1 MNVADVL
8 KRLESLGNESTV
20 KTFRRHGAT
29 GDMYGVKVADLKKVL
44 RDIKGDQ
51 SLALEL
57 WDTGNSDAMYL
68 AGLAADGSQMT
79 KTQLEKWVKSAYWY
93 MLSEYSVPFVAAEH
107 PDCFTIARK
116 WIKSRKE
123 SIAASGWCT
132 YAGGMSVRSDGELD
146 LGEIDELLQTVVAK
160 IDSSPGRV
168 RYCMNGFV
176 ICVGT
181 YVKPLLKKAKATA
194 KKIGAVEVDMGDTAC
209 RVPVATD
216 MLNKVESMQRV
227 GKKRKTVKC

>member
-1 MNVADVL
+1 MNVSDVMQ
-8 KRLESLGNESTV
+8 RLEKLGSESTV

-29 GDMYGVKVADLKKVL
+29 GEMFGVKVADLKKVL
-44 RDIKGDQ
+44 RDIKDDQ

-79 KTQLEKWVKSAYWY
+79 KAQLEKWVKSAHWY

-123 SIAASGWCT
+123 PIAASGWCT
-132 YAGGMSVRSDGELD
+132 YAGGMSVRDDSQLD
-146 LGEIDELLQTVVAK
+146 LGEIEELLESVVTK
-160 IDSSPGRV
+160 IDDSPGRV

-181 YVKPLLKKAKATA
+181 YVKPLLKNAKSVA
-194 KKIGAVEVDMGDTAC
+194 KKIGTVQVDMGDTAC
-209 RVPVATD
+209 RVPVASE
-216 MLNKVESMQRV
+216 MLKKVESMKRV